1 MYPINPMRFVLISAL
16 VPTVACATAL
26 AQSTA
31 TSEKSRSIGRPVRS
45 AAAPAAATLPAEA
58 PLRIQRAQS
67 SSIASNDS
75 DANKAAAKAYIEAT
89 KSASSAATR
98 PGSTPASRVG
108 AAAASKPG
116 AAAATRAGAA
126 AAAAAKPGAN
136 ASPLERG
143 KYFSRHGAYSEAF
156 NFFNKAAD
164 ADPKNPEAY
173 NRRARVEW
181 QLEKNDEAL
190 EDVRYAIKLNP
201 DYAEAFC
208 TRAAILNSTG
218 HYHDAIVD
226 TALAVELKPKLKEAY
241 TIQASAYRNLKQYRE
256 ADELL
261 AKLAAIP
268 DSVSAF
274 DEWAPVIDYTQYI
287 TDLQSRVRQH
297 FNPPMGSYPPI
308 VVLFKLHRNGQVS
321 EVRVNNPGV
330 ATADNAAVEAAKAA
344 VPFNQPPAGSPPD
357 FDVFVVLDPPT
368 LEASGMP
375 DGAPAAASAQGQAAA
390 PASPKAGI
398 NWGSVANTGLN
409 TGLNLMRFIRF

>member
-1 MYPINPMRFVLISAL
+1 MQSINSVRFILISAL
-16 VPTVACATAL
+16 VPTFGCASVL
-26 AQSTA
+26 AQQNTSTA
-31 TSEKSRSIGRPVRS
+31 DKAAEKSKPISRPVRS
-45 AAAPAAATLPAEA
+45 STAPIGAALPADS
-58 PLRIQRAQS
+58 PLRIQRAQT
-67 SSIASNDS
+67 ASTTNP
-75 DANKAAAKAYIEAT
+75 DANKAAARAYIEAS
-89 KSASSAATR
+89 KSAAANKSAAPAR
-98 PGSTPASRVG
+98 PGPN
-108 AAAASKPG
+108 
-116 AAAATRAGAA
+116 AT
-126 AAAAAKPGAN
+126 
-136 ASPLERG
+136 PLERG

-156 NFFNKAAD
+156 NFFTKAAD
-164 ADPKNPEAY
+164 ADPKNPEPY

-181 QLEKNDEAL
+181 QLEKNEEAL

-218 HYHDAIVD
+218 NYHDAIVD

-256 ADELL
+256 ADELM

-268 DSVSAF
+268 DPVSAF
-274 DEWAPVIDYTQYI
+274 DEWSPTIDYTQYI

-297 FNPPMGSYPPI
+297 FQPPMGSYPPI
-308 VVLFKLHRNGQVS
+308 VVLFKLHRNGQIT

-330 ATADNAAVEAAKAA
+330 ATADNAAVEAAKSAA
-344 VPFNQPPAGSPPD
+344 PFNQPPAGSPPD

-368 LEASGMP
+368 LDASAMP
-375 DGAPAAASAQGQAAA
+375 DGAPAAASAQAQPQA
-390 PASPKAGI
+390 PATPKAGI

>member
-1 MYPINPMRFVLISAL
+1 MHSDSPVRLILISAL
-16 VPTVACATAL
+16 VPTVACASVL
-26 AQSTA
+26 AQSTP
-31 TSEKSRSIGRPVRS
+31 TSEKTKPISRPVRS
-45 AAAPAAATLPAEA
+45 SVAPAAAALQAES
-58 PLRIQRAQS
+58 PLRIQRAQT
-67 SSIASNDS
+67 ASTTSAESNR
-75 DANKAAAKAYIEAT
+75 AAAKAYMEAH
-89 KSASSAATR
+89 KSAAATNKSTAASSAR
-98 PGSTPASRVG
+98 PGP
-108 AAAASKPG
+108 
-116 AAAATRAGAA
+116 
-126 AAAAAKPGAN
+126 N

-156 NFFNKAAD
+156 NFFTKAAD
-164 ADPKNPEAY
+164 AEPKNPEPY

-181 QLEKNDEAL
+181 QMEKNDEAL

-226 TALAVELKPKLKEAY
+226 TALAVELKPKLKDAY

-256 ADELL
+256 ADELM

-268 DSVSAF
+268 DAVSAF
-274 DEWAPVIDYTQYI
+274 DEWAPAIDYTQYI
-287 TDLQSRVRQH
+287 TDLQSRVRQR
-297 FNPPMGSYPPI
+297 FQPPMGSYPPI
-308 VVLFKLHRNGQVS
+308 VVLFKLHRSGEIT

-330 ATADNAAVEAAKAA
+330 ATADTAAVEAAKAA
-344 VPFNQPPAGSPPD
+344 APFNQPPAGSPPD

-368 LEASGMP
+368 LDASGMP
-375 DGAPAAASAQGQAAA
+375 DGAPAGASAQAQSQAQSQPSAT
-390 PASPKAGI
+390 PKAGI

>member
-1 MYPINPMRFVLISAL
+1 MHQNCPMHFILVSTL
-16 VPTVACATAL
+16 VPTLTCASVL
-26 AQSTA
+26 AQNTGSLRVPRVQSAST
-31 TSEKSRSIGRPVRS
+31 TSG
-45 AAAPAAATLPAEA
+45 
-58 PLRIQRAQS
+58 
-67 SSIASNDS
+67 
-75 DANKAAAKAYIEAT
+75 DAKAAAKAYIEAN
-89 KSASSAATR
+89 K
-98 PGSTPASRVG
+98 
-108 AAAASKPG
+108 AAAANPSKPG
-116 AAAATRAGAA
+116 VNSSKPATPSR
-126 AAAAAKPGAN
+126 PGPN

-156 NFFNKAAD
+156 NFFNKAAE

-241 TIQASAYRNLKQYRE
+241 TLQASAYRNLKQYRE
-256 ADELL
+256 ADELM

-268 DSVSAF
+268 DPVSAF
-274 DEWAPVIDYTQYI
+274 DEWTPNIDYTPYI

-297 FNPPMGSYPPI
+297 FQAPMGSYPPI
-308 VVLFKLHRNGQVS
+308 VVLFKMHRNGQIT

-330 ATADNAAVEAAKAA
+330 ATADNAAIAAANAA
-344 VPFNQPPAGSPPD
+344 APFNQPPAGSPPD
-357 FDVFVVLDPPT
+357 FDVFVVLDPPV
-368 LEASGMP
+368 LDASGMPP
-375 DGAPAAASAQGQAAA
+375 DGAPASAQAQAAQQA
-390 PASPKAGI
+390 PTPKAGI

-409 TGLNLMRFIRF
+409 TGLNLMRFIHF